1 MHVCRKAQGYVCV
14 CVCVCVCVHTAEV
27 SGEGPSAG
35 DKEVSVQ

>member
-1 MHVCRKAQGYVCV
+1 MCEYACMQEGSR
-14 CVCVCVCVHTAEV
+14 VCVCVHTAEV